1 MNEKKT
7 DLIIGILSC
16 IIGIISYV
24 LTLNFPTFGKS
35 GVPGPEFFPRIL
47 AILFLI
53 ISVIQISKSFVEKN
67 TKTQEIEKVDYI
79 RMLILIGLFAFY
91 ILFLDILGFFITTI
105 IFLMILQKLVSVKFK
120 TSIFVTVIII
130 MIIFLIFD
138 KLFCVSLPV
147 GIIL

>member
-7 DLIIGILSC
+7 DLTIGIISC

-24 LTLNFPTFGKS
+24 LTLSFPTCGKS

-53 ISVIQISKSFVEKN
+53 ISVIQISKSFLEKN
-67 TKTQEIEKVDYI
+67 TQTQEIEKVNYS

-91 ILFLDILGFFITTI
+91 ILFLDIIGFFITTI
-105 IFLMILQKLVSVKFK
+105 IFLMVLQKLLYVKFK
-120 TSIFVTVIII
+120 TSLFVTFIII
-130 MIIFLIFD
+130 MVIFLIFD
-138 KLFCVSLPV
+138 KLFCVSLPM
-147 GIIL
+147 GTIL

>member
-7 DLIIGILSC
+7 DLIIGIISC
-16 IIGIISYV
+16 ILGIISYV

-79 RMLILIGLFAFY
+79 RMLILIALFAFY

-120 TSIFVTVIII
+120 TSIFVTFIII

-138 KLFCVSLPV
+138 KLFCVSLPA

>member
-7 DLIIGILSC
+7 DLTIGIISC
-16 IIGIISYV
+16 IIGIISYI

-67 TKTQEIEKVDYI
+67 KQTQEVEKVNYI
-79 RMLILIGLFAFY
+79 RMLILIGLFVFY

-105 IFLMILQKLVSVKFK
+105 IFLMILQKLLSVKLK
-120 TSIFVTVIII
+120 TSLFVTFIII

-138 KLFCVSLPV
+138 KLFCVSLPM